1 MHVTIINGSPRV
13 KKFSN
18 TDKIIESFG
27 KGLAE
32 TGSTYDLY
40 TLSNRKE
47 WDAAREAFSC
57 SEKIIIALPLY
68 VESAPSLLLEFL
80 ETLPTQRE
88 KPAELS
94 FILQS
99 GFAEG
104 CQLRCGE
111 QFLQSLPA
119 QLGCT
124 FGGCLLHGDNFG
136 IRILEGKQRD
146 RILNPYIAM
155 GRSFGKHGNF
165 LTEEAKKFAGP
176 ETFSWF
182 VRLIIK
188 TVFWFSSKKMFE
200 KTVKEWGGTLPL
212 DAQPY

>member
-13 KKFSN
+13 KQYSN

-27 KGLAE
+27 RGLAE

-40 TLSNRKE
+40 TLSSRKE
-47 WDAAREAFSC
+47 WNAAREAFMS
-57 SEKIIIALPLY
+57 SDNIIIALPLY
-68 VESAPSLLLEFL
+68 VESAPSMLLEFL

-88 KPAELS
+88 KPAQLA

-111 QFLQSLPA
+111 RFLQSLPA

-146 RILNPYIAM
+146 RILKPYIAM
-155 GRSFGKHGNF
+155 GCSYGQHGNF
-165 LTEEAKKFAGP
+165 LTPEAKKFVGP

-200 KTVKEWGGTLPL
+200 KTVKEWGGNQPL
-212 DAQPY
+212 DYQPY

>member
-13 KKFSN
+13 KQYSN
-18 TDKIIESFG
+18 TDKIIASFG

-32 TGSTYDLY
+32 TGATYDLY
-40 TLSNRKE
+40 TLSSRKE
-47 WDAAREAFSC
+47 WDAAREAFIS
-57 SEKIIIALPLY
+57 SENIIIALPLY

-88 KPAELS
+88 KPANIS

-111 QFLQSLPA
+111 QFLKSLPE
-119 QLGCT
+119 QLGCS

-136 IRILEGKQRD
+136 IRILEGKQRE
-146 RILNPYIAM
+146 RILKPYIAM

-165 LTEEAKKFAGP
+165 LTPEAKKFVGP
-176 ETFSWF
+176 EKFSWF
-182 VRLIIK
+182 VRAIIK
-188 TVFWFSSKKMFE
+188 TVFWFSSKKIFE
-200 KTVKEWGGTLPL
+200 KTVKEWGGTQPL
-212 DAQPY
+212 DYQPY

>member
-1 MHVTIINGSPRV
+1 MRITIINGSPRV

-18 TDKIIESFG
+18 TDKIIASFG
-27 KGLAE
+27 KGLVE
-32 TGSTYDLY
+32 TGATYDLY
-40 TLSNRKE
+40 TISNRKE
-47 WDAAREAFSC
+47 WDNARDAFMN
-57 SEKIIIALPLY
+57 SEKTIIALPLY

-80 ETLPTQRE
+80 ETLPTERQRS
-88 KPAELS
+88 AELS

-136 IRILEGKQRD
+136 IRLLEGKQRE

-155 GRSFGKHGNF
+155 GRSYGQHGNF
-165 LTEEAKKFAGP
+165 LTPEAKKFVGP

-200 KTVKEWGGTLPL
+200 KTVKEWGGTQPL
-212 DAQPY
+212 DYQPY